1 MFLSKKR
8 KTKAPIRLRG
18 IAGWSGPVLFTN
30 PRRQV
35 FSCCGPYNSVF
46 QISRFAGDLQ
56 GQSSPGFSWVLFS
69 GDPGG
74 TLDPKATSS
83 QTFTLPDEE
92 KDKVDISFLH
102 AG

>member
-1 MFLSKKR
+1 M
-8 KTKAPIRLRG
+8 I
-18 IAGWSGPVLFTN
+18 
-30 PRRQV
+30 
-35 FSCCGPYNSVF
+35 YNSVF

-56 GQSSPGFSWVLFS
+56 GQSSPGFSWILFS

-92 KDKVDISFLH
+92 KDKVDIPLH